1 MMSSEDRKRLL
12 LSEFE
17 LIDTN
22 HDLIF
27 NKADLIR
34 YLDEK
39 NVRWFDAERFSVR

>member
-12 LSEFE
+12 MSEFE

-39 NVRWFDAERFSVR
+39 NVGLSKSGRLSVR